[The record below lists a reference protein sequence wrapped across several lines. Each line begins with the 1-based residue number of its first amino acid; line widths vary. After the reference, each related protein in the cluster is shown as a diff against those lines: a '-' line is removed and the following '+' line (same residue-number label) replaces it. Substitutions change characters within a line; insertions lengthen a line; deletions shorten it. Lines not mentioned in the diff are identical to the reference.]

1 MRKREREDVL
11 HNFGEKE
18 VYLESTLIEIPASVD
33 SKPLTQSLSP
43 LDTTL
48 TENQGGCPQPE
59 LGSPWQRPNRKRH
72 KHWPSPFLK
81 PSEIHSILRCG
92 VFHEGVPHKLG
103 ALIFRHQGGNPKLE
117 SNHVRVVPA
126 GQGLE
131 CVHITVALPGLRG
144 STANPYQH
152 VNGVLKIEG

>member
-59 LGSPWQRPNRKRH
+59 LGFPWQRPNRKRH

-81 PSEIHSILRCG
+81 PSEIHSILRCR
-92 VFHEGVPHKLG
+92 VSHEGVPHKLR
-103 ALIFRHQGGNPKLE
+103 ALIFRHHGGNPQID
-117 SNHVRVVPA
+117 SDHICVVPA
-126 GQGLE
+126 GQGIE
-131 CVHITVALPGLRG
+131 GVHITVALPRLWVIPAYP
-144 STANPYQH
+144 SKPVT
-152 VNGVLKIEG
+152 GVLKIDW

>member
-59 LGSPWQRPNRKRH
+59 LGSPWQRPKLKRH

-81 PSEIHSILRCG
+81 PSEIHSILPCRG
-92 VFHEGVPHKLG
+92 FPEGVPHKLG
-103 ALIFRHQGGNPKLE
+103 ALTFRHRGRSPQVA
-117 SNHVRVVPA
+117 SN
-126 GQGLE
+126 
-131 CVHITVALPGLRG
+131 
-144 STANPYQH
+144 
-152 VNGVLKIEG
+152 